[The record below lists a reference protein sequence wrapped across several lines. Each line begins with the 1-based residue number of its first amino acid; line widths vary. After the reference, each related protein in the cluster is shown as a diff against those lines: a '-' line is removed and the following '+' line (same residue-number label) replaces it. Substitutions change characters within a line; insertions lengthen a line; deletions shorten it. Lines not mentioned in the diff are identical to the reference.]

1 MASEQPLEPEVV
13 RTWLAQCGS
22 SGILL
27 VTMLFAT
34 SKP

>member
-13 RTWLAQCGS
+13 RTWLAMWEQRDPFW
-22 SGILL
+22 
-27 VTMLFAT
+27 TMLFAT